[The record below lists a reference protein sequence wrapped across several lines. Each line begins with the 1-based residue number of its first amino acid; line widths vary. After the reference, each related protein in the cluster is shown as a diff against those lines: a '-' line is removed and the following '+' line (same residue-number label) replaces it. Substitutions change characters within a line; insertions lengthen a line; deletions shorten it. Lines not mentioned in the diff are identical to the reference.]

1 MTDVSKQDALEELR
15 RRGVVTGGYTS
26 VLEKPQEKPTLA
38 EFKNAVEALLKG
50 STKGVINMVGGWGNL
65 YDELSSS
72 KDPSAFSSKGIVNAI
87 ARMGGPD
94 LNKIEGW
101 KGLYTLGEAGAPAA
115 LMSPMGGNLFNLS
128 TPLRTAASEFAVSG
142 GLGLLGQMAAPES
155 AAAQLSMQTLPY
167 LVKGGYQGLKNKSAE
182 RKIEEYRSLLPK
194 MDQNIFDTF
203 ILKGQGTTDPT
214 IANDIIRL
222 TNSTKFAEL
231 IANLN
236 AGASAKALEGMAPSA
251 SKLTNQQAAIAAAEA
266 VKNKLDGLR
275 EEVATSIFDE
285 KKPSLYDKAK
295 GYGGQNRLVDPTNT
309 LNSIDNL
316 IAEFSKKNTPDAEKS
331 VQVLQ
336 NIRDRLSPS
345 FTTEKFG
352 PTSYTVKEGTP
363 GYTTA
368 SFPGGKRIV
377 ERQVVE
383 YDSLGMPT
391 TRTVREEVPF
401 SAVSGQQVPGTPAVT
416 GIIPGGGG
424 ATLNKGPQPMT
435 VEELQGFLSE
445 FGKKTGSS
453 DQLIKDISIGSE
465 QRISAAIF
473 GGVKDDI
480 RDALKTA
487 SGSDKA
493 ALQLLQEARQ
503 RTSNAVT
510 RYQDALAQGL
520 PAWLKDKSLR
530 DINFEELSAQYN
542 KLTPDQ
548 RAYARSLIA
557 DTDSEALQALDKQ
570 VYDNFVNQARTKNA
584 VGQDVVDLG
593 QLVSNWKALSPT
605 DKNNLVT
612 SLGTNA
618 KEFEQRMKYAD
629 VFEKRMRLAPEG
641 EKAPLDNQTI
651 REASA
656 VAGAGGGFQ
665 FGKATQLGLD
675 IVNIMSK
682 QGGLTED
689 QLAKLMLPKEGMDFL
704 KNASM
709 SPRGQ
714 QTLES
719 LMNLDKAEMPAFYKL
734 GAQAGRAGARMGTTD
749 QPQVTPQEMPME
761 QAPQP
766 TPEQALEELKA
777 RGVL

>member
-38 EFKNAVEALLKG
+38 EFKNATEALLKG

-231 IANLN
+231 VANLN
-236 AGASAKALEGMAPSA
+236 SGASAKALEGMAPSA

-266 VKNKLDGLR
+266 VQSKL
-275 EEVATSIFDE
+275 E
-285 KKPSLYDKAK
+285 KLKEHNAGPLFDKAK
-295 GYGGQNRLVDPTNT
+295 GYGAGLPLVDVSNTVTNLT
-309 LNSIDNL
+309 ELRNRYVKQ
-316 IAEFSKKNTPDAEKS
+316 ATPNAEKA
-331 VQVLQ
+331 VAA
-336 NIRDRLSPS
+336 IDYILSKVEAPKP
-345 FTTEKFG
+345 TTDVMSG
-352 PTSYTVKEGTP
+352 LANAAPA
-363 GYTTA
+363 TTA
-368 SFPGGKRIV
+368 KTI
-377 ERQVVE
+377 
-383 YDSLGMPT
+383 
-391 TRTVREEVPF
+391 EEV
-401 SAVSGQQVPGTPAVT
+401 Q
-416 GIIPGGGG
+416 GIL
-424 ATLNKGPQPMT
+424 T
-435 VEELQGFLSE
+435 E
-445 FGKKTGSS
+445 FGKKANQG
-453 DQLIKDISIGSE
+453 DQLIKDLALSDEKVIS
-465 QRISAAIF
+465 SAVF
-473 GGVKDDI
+473 GGMQDDLRAAYNAASGKD
-480 RDALKTA
+480 KTA
-487 SGSDKA
+487 LG
-493 ALQLLQEARQ
+493 LLRQARNQ
-503 RTSNAVT
+503 VSESVT
-510 RYQDALAQGL
+510 KYQDALAQGL

-593 QLVSNWKALSPT
+593 QLVSNWKNLSEV

-641 EKAPLDNQTI
+641 EKALLDNQTI

-689 QLAKLMLPKEGMDFL
+689 QLAKLMLPKEGMEFL

-714 QTLES
+714 KTLES
-719 LMNLDKAEMPAFYKL
+719 LMNLDKAEMPSFYDKV
-734 GAQAGRAGARMGTTD
+734 GGQVFRAGARMGTTD